1 MDKSLKDIAIVLT
14 AHPAQQKFWAP
25 VLQCFERYP
34 GPMILSY
41 DDIDTAMIPQ
51 EIMMQFDET
60 VVTGYP
66 PGQLGHEPG
75 ELVCMRNGFQAAGRA
90 GCEYVVKIGFDTC
103 LFFWRRLPEFF
114 GQFRTVDIIDAKTA
128 AIFGRTDALVK
139 ILTGGDIETRKG
151 SAESF
156 YLNLT
161 GKLQVK
167 RKYMPGEWW
176 FGQLGY
182 IHLHGEYALNA
193 GKPVGWTWKIG
204 ELWPR
209 K

>member
-1 MDKSLKDIAIVLT
+1 MDKSLKNIAIVLT
-14 AHPAQQKFWAP
+14 AHPAQQKFWSP

-41 DDIDTAMIPQ
+41 DDIDLKQVPADI
-51 EIMMQFDET
+51 IRRFDATE
-60 VVTGYP
+60 VTGYP
-66 PGQLGHEPG
+66 PGQLGHGPG
-75 ELVCMRNGFQAAGRA
+75 ELVCMRNGFIAAAWSGY
-90 GCEYVVKIGFDTC
+90 EFVVKIGFDTC

-114 GQFRTVDIIDAKTA
+114 GQLRTVDIIDAKTA

-139 ILTGGDIETRKG
+139 IMSGGDIETRKG

-156 YLNLT
+156 YLSMA

-167 RKYMPGEWW
+167 RKYMPGAWW
-176 FGQLGY
+176 FEQLGY

-193 GKPVGWTWKIG
+193 GKPIAWTWKIG